1 MHFFALLLWVAA
13 VLAFV
18 GRMPQLGWAIIA
30 VVVVNGAFSFVQEYR
45 AERATR
51 ALAALLPEAARVLR
65 DGRKAQVPAGELVP
79 GDVVLLRE
87 GDRVSVD
94 ARVLRSDDLKVDNA
108 ALTGESEPVP
118 RNVEALAAAPSDPAE
133 APNLVFAGTYVT
145 SGSGRAVVVAT
156 GARTR
161 LGGISRLTE
170 VSRRPTPLRIDL
182 DRSVRTIGAFAL
194 ATGVV
199 FFGVSLALGTP
210 AKAGFLFAIGVIV
223 ALVPEGLLPTLT
235 LSLAMSAT
243 RMARR
248 GALVRHLE
256 AVETLGS
263 TTVICSDKTGHDDR
277 QPDDRPH
284 ARSRSPVV
292 TTACRGSATTPPERS
307 LSGSGRWPPAS
318 SPSWRTCCARPRSA
332 TTPAWSGATAAGV
345 ASATPPRARSWCW
358 PPRAA

>member
-1 MHFFALLLWVAA
+1 MRPARTATDARRDWRPEPGPPVAAAVRGEGSLLRVATLPADAVLQELGVNGEGLSHDEARVRLQRVGPNKLPQARGPSLPRQFAAQLVHFFALLLWVAA

-30 VVVVNGAFSFVQEYR
+30 VVVVVNGAFSFVQEYR

-118 RNVEALAAAPSDPAE
+118 RSVEALAAAPSDPAE
-133 APNLVFAGTYVT
+133 APNLVFAGTYVA

-161 LGGISRLTE
+161 LGGISRLTGE

-182 DRSVRTIGAFAL
+182 NRSVRTIGAFAL

-199 FFGVSLALGTP
+199 FFGVSLALGTR
-210 AKAGFLFAIGVIV
+210 
-223 ALVPEGLLPTLT
+223 PEQ
-235 LSLAMSAT
+235 
-243 RMARR
+243 
-248 GALVRHLE
+248 
-256 AVETLGS
+256 GS
-263 TTVICSDKTGHDDR
+263 C
-277 QPDDRPH
+277 
-284 ARSRSPVV
+284 SRS
-292 TTACRGSATTPPERS
+292 G
-307 LSGSGRWPPAS
+307 
-318 SPSWRTCCARPRSA
+318 
-332 TTPAWSGATAAGV
+332 
-345 ASATPPRARSWCW
+345 
-358 PPRAA
+358 